1 MWISAAGNVG
11 VTKAQVLSL
20 LPESECMI
28 ILQVDAQRGY
38 ALQHQGKNLTW
49 IPFSQARGVLQAGHE
64 SQFVFSESEL
74 KQLDER
80 VRSFAV
86 LQQEGLYRVSAF
98 E

>member
-1 MWISAAGNVG
+1 M
-11 VTKAQVLSL
+11 LSL
-20 LPESECMI
+20 LPESDSMI

-49 IPFSQARGVLQAGHE
+49 MPFSQARGVLQADHE
-64 SQFVFSESEL
+64 RQFVFSESEL
-74 KQLDER
+74 QQLDEH

-86 LQQEGLYRVSAF
+86 PQQEDLYRVSAF